1 MNNNNSNL
9 RPWLQFYP
17 PGVPAE
23 IDADA
28 YSSVIDLFEHSCAE
42 FREHVAYSNF
52 GRKLTYGELDE
63 LSRDFAAYLQGSLS
77 LKRGDRVGIMMPN
90 CLQYPVALFGALRAG
105 MTVVNINPMYTVREL
120 EHQLRDS
127 GATTLVAL
135 DTCGTVVQ
143 RAMLKSGVKHVI
155 ISRLGDLLTPI
166 RRLTINFVMKHV
178 KRLAPDY
185 HIPGAIGFTAA
196 LAEGRS
202 RPLANVTIHSD
213 DVAFLQYTGGT
224 TGISMGAMLTHRNVI
239 ANMQQ
244 VSTWIEKAN
253 LQPGREIAVTAL
265 PLYHVYALMTHA
277 FIIMRIGGM
286 NHLITDPRDITG
298 LVKSIKDIR
307 FSIILGVNTLY
318 NGLLNAPHFHRVDFS
333 ELKFCFSGGAAT
345 QRAVAK
351 RWENVTGHKIVEGYG
366 LTEASPVV
374 AVNWLGTE
382 AFTGTVG
389 QPLPST
395 EVRIVD
401 PVGGIIG
408 PGQVG
413 ELFVRGPQVMKGYWN
428 RPEDTSAAFADG
440 WLRTGDMAA
449 MDDQGFIR
457 IVDRK
462 KDMIIVSGFNVYP
475 NEIED
480 VLAAVPGVKEV
491 AVVGIPDERSGE
503 RVKAFIVRSNTSLT
517 QATINAYAKE
527 RLTGYKR
534 PSEVEFCENLPKSN
548 VGKVLRRELRG

>member
-1 MNNNNSNL
+1 MNNKNSNL

-286 NHLITDPRDITG
+286 NHLITDPRDIAG

>member
-1 MNNNNSNL
+1 MNNKNSNL

-178 KRLAPDY
+178 KQLAPDY

-449 MDDQGFIR
+449 MDDQGYIR

>member
-1 MNNNNSNL
+1 MNNKNSNL

-178 KRLAPDY
+178 KQLAPDY

>member
-1 MNNNNSNL
+1 MNNKNSNL